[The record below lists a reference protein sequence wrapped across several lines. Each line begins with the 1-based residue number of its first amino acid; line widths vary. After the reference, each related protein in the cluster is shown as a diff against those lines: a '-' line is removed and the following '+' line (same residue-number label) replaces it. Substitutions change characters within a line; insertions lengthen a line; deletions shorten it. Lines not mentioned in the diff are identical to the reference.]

1 MSFRHSCDLVATS
14 MGKAKKKRRKV
25 RIEMRLQLRNW
36 MEFLRQRG
44 GLVVVVA
51 QKGKVVVVDLWERL
65 SLLVEVR

>member
-1 MSFRHSCDLVATS
+1 MRLGRDVD
-14 MGKAKKKRRKV
+14 GKGKKKRRKV

-44 GLVVVVA
+44 GLVVIVV
-51 QKGKVVVVDLWERL
+51 QKVKVVVVDLRERL